1 MRPLHCPEPESAR
14 RPSPGGEVA
23 EVHSGQGATL
33 PRRRSRI
40 PTATG
45 GARHQAAARQG
56 AEAELGTD
64 SVDERLETLLH
75 LLGGS
80 RPGSIV
86 NRYTG
91 TGVTCRGFY
100 QPHCSNNVCLGSH
113 AGSAMMP
120 GELVSGSPGDTLQ
133 YLSQLEMVA
142 RKLKHQLIKQKQV
155 SWTRQ
160 KTVGN

>member
-1 MRPLHCPEPESAR
+1 M
-14 RPSPGGEVA
+14 
-23 EVHSGQGATL
+23 HSGQGATL

-80 RPGSIV
+80 FGRWPGLAK
-86 NRYTG
+86 
-91 TGVTCRGFY
+91 GVLFHRILNLKT
-100 QPHCSNNVCLGSH
+100 
-113 AGSAMMP
+113 P
-120 GELVSGSPGDTLQ
+120 G
-133 YLSQLEMVA
+133 
-142 RKLKHQLIKQKQV
+142 
-155 SWTRQ
+155 
-160 KTVGN
+160 

>member
-1 MRPLHCPEPESAR
+1 MHS
-14 RPSPGGEVA
+14 
-23 EVHSGQGATL
+23 SGQGATL

-86 NRYTG
+86 NRYRSHISWLL
-91 TGVTCRGFY
+91 VT
-100 QPHCSNNVCLGSH
+100 
-113 AGSAMMP
+113 
-120 GELVSGSPGDTLQ
+120 TL
-133 YLSQLEMVA
+133 L
-142 RKLKHQLIKQKQV
+142 
-155 SWTRQ
+155 
-160 KTVGN
+160 

>member
-56 AEAELGTD
+56 AEADLGTD

-91 TGVTCRGFY
+91 TGVT
-100 QPHCSNNVCLGSH
+100 L
-113 AGSAMMP
+113 
-120 GELVSGSPGDTLQ
+120 L
-133 YLSQLEMVA
+133 
-142 RKLKHQLIKQKQV
+142 
-155 SWTRQ
+155 
-160 KTVGN
+160 